1 MKTFRHI
8 SGFVLMLCILA
19 LNSCSKEEYFKSE
32 SGIKKQ
38 LQGSWNLIPIPRTS
52 PDQNWAFNNSDKM
65 TRNESGIDFTGDFKI
80 NTSLTKAQIKL
91 ENFLIVSG
99 SFDYN
104 GTWEIVQLDDNFL
117 IIANDRDG
125 TSGIKELEFTK
136 KK

>member
-1 MKTFRHI
+1 MKTFRHL

-65 TRNESGIDFTGDFKI
+65 TRSESGIDFTGDFKI